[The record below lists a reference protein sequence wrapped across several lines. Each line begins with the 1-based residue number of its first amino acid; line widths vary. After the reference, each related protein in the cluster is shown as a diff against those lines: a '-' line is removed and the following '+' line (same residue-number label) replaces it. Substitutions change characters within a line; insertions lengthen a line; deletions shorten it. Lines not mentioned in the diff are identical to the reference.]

1 VTAVRVT
8 LVIRGSYDFERA
20 PSVTSVV
27 KLLKFLFNLHR
38 LKINIIYL
46 YINIG
51 YDNIGNT
58 RKKVHVH
65 MLLVKRL

>member
-1 VTAVRVT
+1 MRVT
-8 LVIRGSYDFERA
+8 LVIRDSYDIERA
-20 PSVTSVV
+20 PFVTSVV

-51 YDNIGNT
+51 YNDIYVTYFYSKTN
-58 RKKVHVH
+58 KMH
-65 MLLVKRL
+65 